1 MSHYNG
7 CGCDGGCNSCTSHNE
22 IQQAVNDALAFE
34 KENLEQYE
42 NNAAQ
47 SATDAAKEAAKAAES
62 ASAAAQSQTNAETA
76 AGTATQAASSVTN
89 TAVVLEETAERIE
102 QAQDLLEEQISALQT
117 KPVYFEINTPTSSL
131 VLPETETVFNV
142 RSIYVASARQA
153 VGYGFTFNKVTRTVT
168 LAEEI
173 TADQIAE
180 TEEGYILVEV
190 ICDVYSS
197 DDPTSFPII
206 LASNAGANN
215 VGTSTGDTVE
225 TRLATLDLK
234 VDPTLRQNLSSAD
247 GSKWIGQADT
257 LGVLRSIE
265 PDVDKQSI
273 LVRRHN
279 TATTVGGG
287 EFYYDAS
294 DTTTEDNSCTVVVTA
309 GGARWK
315 RKNVGDEIHM
325 EWAGARTAEYTD
337 EAQDA
342 AFENCLKAAAVGSP
356 QGYPCRRI
364 VAPMFGKTRMNAR
377 HYCRGGI
384 YPLSTG
390 AGVVTEPLNGKF
402 GIDGHFIM
410 EKGSGFYVVQTV
422 DAEFN
427 LVVDNESLTDESKK
441 PSLGVTG
448 GVDYILRLEGFN
460 QNPKI
465 NLDVQSYGGN
475 GLYVLGK
482 GATSENAAHWP
493 DLTDDYQGINNA
505 TGGRFNF
512 RNCGRG
518 FNLNN
523 NLSGLGS
530 LGAVWEQWSSGAST
544 FNGVADLTFEHYETT
559 VPYNAAKKQGSLIF
573 NNCGQLR
580 FGYLALGSGGKPLCA
595 FNNCMAVS
603 IDSYYA
609 VHGESYAVTAE
620 AFMHGMEVA
629 NTVVQIGKATL
640 SGPNGIP
647 FCIGKGGAV
656 YVGTLFAN
664 SVSCLAVITNQ
675 ADYLTTFAD
684 STTSPTWKSWGKF
697 VVGAGETL
705 YMNQSG
711 KVLAAR
717 PSVLIQSDAQEE
729 TFVSIKKLRN
739 LFAHNGFTGADE
751 RYYIRN
757 ESNFAEIYLDGCKLG
772 DSTYP
777 IYCRQPYNISAIKN
791 CTIPGQ
797 IMFSSGQTSI
807 PGGGK
812 FYKATGDQLTPTNPL
827 SNTSK
832 VKMTYFISYTVATGG
847 SIQVVKNGKTIYK
860 SSIVGEH
867 SVYFDL
873 MPGEVATA
881 SYDTT
886 KVAISDY
893 NTSYTYH

>member
-1 MSHYNG
+1 MANCSDYISADDLKTG
-7 CGCDGGCNSCTSHNE
+7 K
-22 IQQAVNDALAFE
+22 QAVQHIEHVAKSKDANGAHALTVTDTIRGEQVTNLTLDGMEAQFQE
-34 KENLEQYE
+34 AQADKETRFQQFLLSSGYVFLGDYE
-42 NNAAQ
+42 NGPFQFSARNQYIRYNNQYYRLNAATDVGFTTTG
-47 SATDAAKEAAKAAES
+47 TDA
-62 ASAAAQSQTNAETA
+62 
-76 AGTATQAASSVTN
+76 
-89 TAVVLEETAERIE
+89 
-102 QAQDLLEEQISALQT
+102 
-117 KPVYFEINTPTSSL
+117 
-131 VLPETETVFNV
+131 
-142 RSIYVASARQA
+142 
-153 VGYGFTFNKVTRTVT
+153 
-168 LAEEI
+168 
-173 TADQIAE
+173 
-180 TEEGYILVEV
+180 
-190 ICDVYSS
+190 
-197 DDPTSFPII
+197 TSF
-206 LASNAGANN
+206 AND
-215 VGTSTGDTVE
+215 VTHFVLMDGD
-225 TRLATLDLK
+225 
-234 VDPTLRQNLSSAD
+234 TLRQNLGSRD
-247 GSKWIGQADT
+247 GFKLVGQADT
-257 LGVLRSIE
+257 FDVLRATE
-265 PDVDKQSI
+265 PSFDKQSI

-287 EFYYDAS
+287 EFYYDAD

-315 RKNVGDEIHM
+315 RKKVGDEIHM

-337 EAQDA
+337 EAQDE

-364 VAPMFGKTRMNAR
+364 IAPMFGKTRLKEK
-377 HYCRGGI
+377 HYCRGGV

-390 AGVVTEPLNGKF
+390 AGVVTESLNGKF

-410 EKGSGFYVVQTV
+410 EKGAGFYVVQTV
-422 DAEFN
+422 AAEFN
-427 LVVDNESLTDESKK
+427 LTVDNESLTDESTK

-465 NLDVQSYGGN
+465 NIDAQSYGGN

-512 RNCGRG
+512 RNCGRA

-530 LGAVWEQWSSGAST
+530 LGAVWEQWSAGGSV
-544 FNGVADLTFEHYETT
+544 FNGVADLTFDHYETT
-559 VPYNAAKKQGSLIF
+559 VPYNATAKQGSLIF

-580 FGYLALGSGGKPLCA
+580 FGYLAVGSGGKPLCA
-595 FNNCMAVS
+595 FNNCMAVL

-620 AFMHGMEVA
+620 AFMRGMEVA

-640 SGPNGIP
+640 SGPNGVP

-656 YVGTLFAN
+656 YVGTVFAN

-675 ADYLTTFAD
+675 ADYLTTFAA
-684 STTSPTWKSWGKF
+684 STTSPTWKSWGKL
-697 VVGAGETL
+697 VIGSGETL

-717 PSVLIQSDAQEE
+717 PSVLIQSDAQDE
-729 TFVSIKKLRN
+729 TFVSISDFRN
-739 LFAHNGFTGADE
+739 LFAHNGFTGAND
-751 RYYIRN
+751 RYFIRN
-757 ESNFAEIYLDGCKLG
+757 ESNFAEIQLHSSNLG

-777 IYCRQPYNISAIKN
+777 IYSRQPYNISAIKG
-791 CTIPGQ
+791 CAIAGQ
-797 IMFSSGQTSI
+797 IMFSSGETSI
-807 PGGGK
+807 TGGGK
-812 FYKATGDQLTPTNPL
+812 FYKATGDQLTPSNPL

-832 VKMTYFISYTVATGG
+832 VRMDYFVLYNVASGG
-847 SIQVVKNGKTIYK
+847 SIQVVKNGKTIY
-860 SSIVGEH
+860 SSTTVGLH
-867 SVYFDL
+867 PVRFSL
-873 MPGEVATA
+873 LPGETATA
-881 SYDTT
+881 SYNTSLVSIT
-886 KVAISDY
+886 DY

>member
-1 MSHYNG
+1 MAEVPLPTPTQVPVPSTDIRNAVFAGAKLDEEVTGTGEFYTDRLGVKRLTNTG
-7 CGCDGGCNSCTSHNE
+7 RNNQFDAAQLDRANRFEQFLLSSGYVFLGDYEDGPFQFSARN
-22 IQQAVNDALAFE
+22 
-34 KENLEQYE
+34 QYIRYD
-42 NNAAQ
+42 NQYYRLNAATDVGFTTTG
-47 SATDAAKEAAKAAES
+47 TDA
-62 ASAAAQSQTNAETA
+62 
-76 AGTATQAASSVTN
+76 
-89 TAVVLEETAERIE
+89 
-102 QAQDLLEEQISALQT
+102 
-117 KPVYFEINTPTSSL
+117 
-131 VLPETETVFNV
+131 
-142 RSIYVASARQA
+142 
-153 VGYGFTFNKVTRTVT
+153 
-168 LAEEI
+168 
-173 TADQIAE
+173 
-180 TEEGYILVEV
+180 
-190 ICDVYSS
+190 
-197 DDPTSFPII
+197 TSF
-206 LASNAGANN
+206 AND
-215 VGTSTGDTVE
+215 VTHFVLMDGD
-225 TRLATLDLK
+225 
-234 VDPTLRQNLSSAD
+234 TLRQNLSSGD
-247 GSKWIGQADT
+247 GFKWVGQADT
-257 LGVLRSIE
+257 FDLLRAIE
-265 PDVDKQSI
+265 PGVDKQSI
-273 LVRRHN
+273 FCRRHN

-337 EAQDA
+337 EAQDE

-356 QGYPCRRI
+356 QGYPCRSI
-364 VAPMFGKTRMNAR
+364 VAPMFGKIRLKEK
-377 HYCRGGI
+377 HYCRGGV

-390 AGVVTEPLNGKF
+390 AGVVTESLNGKF

-410 EKGSGFYVVQTV
+410 EKGAGFYVVQTV
-422 DAEFN
+422 AAEFN
-427 LVVDNESLTDESKK
+427 LTVDNESLTDESTK

-465 NLDVQSYGGN
+465 NIDAQSYGGN

-512 RNCGRG
+512 RNCGRA

-530 LGAVWEQWSSGAST
+530 LGAVWEQWSAGGSV
-544 FNGVADLTFEHYETT
+544 FNGVADLTFDHYETT
-559 VPYNAAKKQGSLIF
+559 VPYNATAKQGSLIF

-580 FGYLALGSGGKPLCA
+580 FGYLAVGSGGKPLCA
-595 FNNCMAVS
+595 FNNCMAVL

-620 AFMHGMEVA
+620 AFMRGMEVA

-640 SGPNGIP
+640 SGPNGVP

-656 YVGTLFAN
+656 YVGTVFAN

-675 ADYLTTFAD
+675 ADYLTTFAA
-684 STTSPTWKSWGKF
+684 STTSPTWKSWGKL
-697 VVGAGETL
+697 VIGSGETL

-717 PSVLIQSDAQEE
+717 PSVLIQSDAQDE
-729 TFVSIKKLRN
+729 TFVSISDFRN
-739 LFAHNGFTGADE
+739 LFAHNGFTGAND
-751 RYYIRN
+751 RYFIRN
-757 ESNFAEIYLDGCKLG
+757 ESNFAEIQLHSSNLG

-777 IYCRQPYNISAIKN
+777 IYSRQPYNISAIKG
-791 CTIPGQ
+791 CAIAGQ
-797 IMFSSGQTSI
+797 IMFSSGETSI
-807 PGGGK
+807 TGGGK
-812 FYKATGDQLTPTNPL
+812 FYKATGDQLTPSNPL

-832 VKMTYFISYTVATGG
+832 VRMDYFVLYNVASGG
-847 SIQVVKNGKTIYK
+847 SIQVVKNGKTIY
-860 SSIVGEH
+860 SSTTVGLH
-867 SVYFDL
+867 PVRFSL
-873 MPGEVATA
+873 LPGETATA
-881 SYDTT
+881 SYNTSLVSIT
-886 KVAISDY
+886 DY

>member
-1 MSHYNG
+1 MSDMDPLYELMKDSAEDMSKAAVEMKGMMTADDTADINIEGYGPKPSFSKQIKRLVQPAIDAFNTWFTSARDRFETFIGSSGYDVIGDYTAGNPLTITEYNQLIRY
-7 CGCDGGCNSCTSHNE
+7 NNE
-22 IQQAVNDALAFE
+22 LYKLTA
-34 KENLEQYE
+34 
-42 NNAAQ
+42 
-47 SATDAAKEAAKAAES
+47 ATDIPY
-62 ASAAAQSQTNAETA
+62 TT
-76 AGTATQAASSVTN
+76 AGTTDETWNATDSLHFVSVGDAA
-89 TAVVLEETAERIE
+89 
-102 QAQDLLEEQISALQT
+102 
-117 KPVYFEINTPTSSL
+117 
-131 VLPETETVFNV
+131 
-142 RSIYVASARQA
+142 
-153 VGYGFTFNKVTRTVT
+153 
-168 LAEEI
+168 
-173 TADQIAE
+173 
-180 TEEGYILVEV
+180 
-190 ICDVYSS
+190 
-197 DDPTSFPII
+197 
-206 LASNAGANN
+206 
-215 VGTSTGDTVE
+215 
-225 TRLATLDLK
+225 
-234 VDPTLRQNLSSAD
+234 LRQNLSSAD
-247 GSKWIGQADT
+247 GSKLVGQADT
-257 LGVLRSIE
+257 FDVLRAIE

-325 EWAGARTAEYTD
+325 EWAGARTTEYTD

-364 VAPMFGKTRMNAR
+364 VAPMFGKTRLKEK

-390 AGVVTEPLNGKF
+390 AGVVTESLNGKF

-410 EKGSGFYVVQTV
+410 EKGAGFYVVQTV
-422 DAEFN
+422 APEFN

-465 NLDVQSYGGN
+465 NIDAQSYGGN

-512 RNCGRG
+512 RNCGRA
-518 FNLNN
+518 FNLDN

-559 VPYNAAKKQGSLIF
+559 VPYNATAKQGSLIF

-595 FNNCMAVS
+595 FNNCMSVE

-620 AFMHGMEVA
+620 AFMRGMEVA

-675 ADYLTTFAD
+675 ADYLTTFAA
-684 STTSPTWKSWGKF
+684 STDSPTWKSWGKF

-705 YMNQSG
+705 YMNRSG
-711 KVLAAR
+711 QVLAAR

-729 TFVSIKKLRN
+729 TFVSIKNLRN

-812 FYKATGDQLTPTNPL
+812 FYKATGDQLTPSNPL

-832 VKMTYFISYTVATGG
+832 VRMDYFISYTVATGG

-867 SVYFDL
+867 PVYFDL

-881 SYDTT
+881 SYDTS

>member
-1 MSHYNG
+1 M
-7 CGCDGGCNSCTSHNE
+7 
-22 IQQAVNDALAFE
+22 
-34 KENLEQYE
+34 
-42 NNAAQ
+42 
-47 SATDAAKEAAKAAES
+47 
-62 ASAAAQSQTNAETA
+62 
-76 AGTATQAASSVTN
+76 
-89 TAVVLEETAERIE
+89 
-102 QAQDLLEEQISALQT
+102 
-117 KPVYFEINTPTSSL
+117 
-131 VLPETETVFNV
+131 
-142 RSIYVASARQA
+142 
-153 VGYGFTFNKVTRTVT
+153 
-168 LAEEI
+168 
-173 TADQIAE
+173 
-180 TEEGYILVEV
+180 
-190 ICDVYSS
+190 
-197 DDPTSFPII
+197 
-206 LASNAGANN
+206 
-215 VGTSTGDTVE
+215 
-225 TRLATLDLK
+225 
-234 VDPTLRQNLSSAD
+234 
-247 GSKWIGQADT
+247 GQADT
-257 LGVLRSIE
+257 FDVLRATE
-265 PDVDKQSI
+265 PSVDKQSI
-273 LVRRHN
+273 PVRRHN

-294 DTTTEDNSCTVVVTA
+294 DSTTEDNSCTVVVTA

-337 EAQDA
+337 EAQDE
-342 AFENCLKAAAVGSP
+342 AFENCLKAAAVGSLH
-356 QGYPCRRI
+356 GYPCRRI
-364 VAPMFGKTRMNAR
+364 VAPMFGKIRLKER
-377 HYCRGGI
+377 HYCRGGV

-410 EKGSGFYVVQTV
+410 EKGGGFYVVQTV
-422 DAEFN
+422 GAEFN
-427 LVVDNESLTDESKK
+427 LMVDNESLTDESKK

-530 LGAVWEQWSSGAST
+530 LGTVWEQWSSGAST

-595 FNNCMAVS
+595 FNNCMSVE

-609 VHGESYAVTAE
+609 VHGESYGLTAE
-620 AFMHGMEVA
+620 AFMTGMEVA
-629 NTVVQIGKATL
+629 NTVVQIGKAML

-647 FCIGKGGAV
+647 FAIGKGGAV
-656 YVGTLFAN
+656 YLSSFFA
-664 SVSCLAVITNQ
+664 SGVSCIAVITNQ
-675 ADYLTTFAD
+675 AEYLTTFAD
-684 STTSPTWKSWGKF
+684 STDSPTWKSWGKL
-697 VVGAGETL
+697 VVGSGETL

-711 KVLAAR
+711 QVLAAR

-729 TFVSIKKLRN
+729 TFVSIKNLRN
-739 LFAHNGFTGADE
+739 IFAHNGFTGADE

-777 IYCRQPYNISAIKN
+777 IYCRQAYNISAIKN

-812 FYKATGDQLTPTNPL
+812 FYKATGDQLTPSSPL
-827 SNTSK
+827 SNASK
-832 VKMTYFISYTVATGG
+832 VRMEYFILYTVATGG

-867 SVYFDL
+867 PVYFDL

-881 SYDTT
+881 SYDTS